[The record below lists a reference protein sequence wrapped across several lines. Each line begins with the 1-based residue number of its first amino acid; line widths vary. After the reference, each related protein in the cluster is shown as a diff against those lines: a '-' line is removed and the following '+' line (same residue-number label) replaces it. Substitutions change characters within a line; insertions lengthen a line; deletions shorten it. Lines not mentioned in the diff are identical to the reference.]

1 MILQRVSAC
10 HFRHF
15 TRFFYSS
22 NHIYEVSL
30 FKRKIVYLCILK
42 LRTYGFVRM
51 GFRDGKNSCNVPD
64 LISKD
69 NFKCQELSE
78 LTIPKGFLV
87 SKCDVGNWIFSKSKE
102 FFSEIAWKI
111 LGGFFGRKFLE
122 GSFGRNF

>member
-1 MILQRVSAC
+1 M
-10 HFRHF
+10 
-15 TRFFYSS
+15 
-22 NHIYEVSL
+22 
-30 FKRKIVYLCILK
+30 YLCILK

-122 GSFGRNF
+122 GSFGRNFWEDFFGKNFWGGFFGKEFFGRNSYIVKVS